1 MCDTDFSQLLI
12 YASGRTGHNNVY
24 QNLQQDTEYLDAT
37 AEEAELC
44 EQYENLDLSKE
55 QRNIIK
61 KWIARIHAQNAA
73 YTSVVFR
80 MAMQCCF
87 SLLMQLADLK

>member
-1 MCDTDFSQLLI
+1 MQVKGI
-12 YASGRTGHNNVY
+12 MPPKA
-24 QNLQQDTEYLDAT
+24 A
-37 AEEAELC
+37 LC
-44 EQYENLDLSKE
+44 EQNENLDLSEE

-61 KWIARIHAQNAA
+61 KWIAAIHAQNAA

-87 SLLMQLADLK
+87 SLLAHLADLK

>member
-1 MCDTDFSQLLI
+1 MHLEE
-12 YASGRTGHNNVY
+12 REHNNVY

-37 AEEAELC
+37 AEETALC
-44 EQYENLDLSKE
+44 EQYGNLDLSE
-55 QRNIIK
+55 EERNVIK
-61 KWIARIHAQNAA
+61 KWIAAIHAQNAA

-87 SLLMQLADLK
+87 SLLMQLSDLK

>member
-1 MCDTDFSQLLI
+1 MRDTDFSQLLFM
-12 YASGRTGHNNVY
+12 YLEEQEHNNVY
-24 QNLQQDTEYLDAT
+24 QNLQQDIDYLEA
-37 AEEAELC
+37 ASEEEALC
-44 EQYENLDLSKE
+44 EQYENLNLSEE
-55 QRNIIK
+55 QRNVIK
-61 KWIARIHAQNAA
+61 KWIAPIHAQNAA